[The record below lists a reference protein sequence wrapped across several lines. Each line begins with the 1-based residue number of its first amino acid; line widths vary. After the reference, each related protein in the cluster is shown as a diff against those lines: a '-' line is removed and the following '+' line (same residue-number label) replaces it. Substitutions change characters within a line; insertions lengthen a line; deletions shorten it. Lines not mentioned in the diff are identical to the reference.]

1 METVS
6 FFCAM
11 DFSKIKVVEL
21 ASVLAGPAVGT
32 FFAELGAEVIKV
44 ENKHTRGDVT
54 RGWKVKG
61 EEDRSVSAYY
71 ASVNHSKKSILADFN
86 NPEDLEK
93 IQAEIQS
100 ATFVISNFK
109 AGSATKFG
117 LDFASLCT
125 LNPRIISGEITGYPH
140 SDRPAFDVV
149 LQAETG
155 FLSMSGTAAGELVKM
170 PVALIDVLA
179 AHQLKEGL
187 LLAYLQQLS
196 DGEAKRVTVSLY
208 ESALASLMN
217 QGANYLM
224 ANHIPQPMGTRHP
237 NIAPYGDLV
246 TTKDGVKLVLAV
258 GAETHFK
265 KLCEVLDIAD
275 AKTLDMF
282 QSNAQ
287 RILHRD
293 ELMHMLQDYFVR
305 FSADTLLPK
314 INGAGIPYGLVKNM
328 EEVFRNPEAR
338 AGIIE
343 TTEEGESTK
352 RYRHNVFKISS
363 GV

>member
-1 METVS
+1 
-6 FFCAM
+6 M

-32 FFAELGAEVIKV
+32 FFAELGAEVIKI
-44 ENKHTRGDVT
+44 ENKRSNGDVT
-54 RGWKVKG
+54 RGWKLKG

-71 ASVNHSKKSILADFN
+71 ASVNHSKNSIIADFN

-93 IQAEIQS
+93 IKAKIRT

-109 AGSATKFG
+109 VGSATKFG
-117 LDFASLCT
+117 LDFTSLCA
-125 LNPRIISGEITGYPH
+125 LNPSIISGEITGYPN
-140 SDRPAFDVV
+140 SDRAAFDVV

-196 DGEAKRVTVSLY
+196 DGKAKRVQVSLY

-217 QGANYLM
+217 QGSNFLM
-224 ANHIPQPMGTRHP
+224 ANHIPKPMGTGHP

-246 TTKDGVKLVLAV
+246 TTKDRVKLVLAV
-258 GAETHFK
+258 GAEIHFT
-265 KLCEVLDIAD
+265 KLCKVLGLIA
-275 AKTLDMF
+275 AENLEKF
-282 QSNAQ
+282 ESNAQ
-287 RILHRD
+287 RVMYREDLMQILRD
-293 ELMHMLQDYFVR
+293 AFSR
-305 FSADTLLPK
+305 FSAAEILPAM
-314 INGAGIPYGLVKNM
+314 NQAGIPYGLVKNM
-328 EEVFRNPEAR
+328 EEVFRNSEAR

-343 TTEEGESTK
+343 TTEEGELTK

-363 GV
+363 GA